1 MASGNPNFKMLRD
14 LGYRYSKVKLDKV
27 PPVDGALAEMC
38 NRSDATKKLLYLF
51 TGRLPK
57 MKFWRL
63 WLTVPGNCLLFA
75 NQAFIIF

>member
-38 NRSDATKKLLYLF
+38 NRSLF
-51 TGRLPK
+51 K
-57 MKFWRL
+57 
-63 WLTVPGNCLLFA
+63 N
-75 NQAFIIF
+75 